1 MGDVNVL
8 RNALKHIET
17 GEEIA
22 IVTITNAQGSAPRGV
37 GTTMAVLGNG
47 NIYGTIGGGPLENKI
62 IELSQ
67 EAIRENKSESI
78 HLGLDSQGVE
88 MICGG
93 NIDIFIHV
101 YSKKPN
107 LLIVGGGHIGYALY
121 QLGNLLEFNTIIF
134 EDREEFLNKE
144 RFPQAK
150 ELVLGPFEKTLG
162 EYKIDSN
169 SYIVIATRG
178 HIYDE
183 KSIEQV
189 LRSEASYIGAMG
201 SKKKIITAIN
211 NLKEKG
217 FKDHEI
223 DRLYA
228 PIGLDIGSE
237 KPKEIAMSI
246 MAEILAI
253 KNNGEARHLKL
264 GK

>member
-8 RNALKHIET
+8 RSALKHIEA
-17 GEEIA
+17 GEELA
-22 IVTITNAQGSAPRGV
+22 IVSIIKAEGSAPRGV
-37 GTTMAVLGNG
+37 GTSMAVLANG
-47 NIYGTIGGGPLENKI
+47 HIYGTIGGGPLENKI
-62 IELSQ
+62 IELSR
-67 EAIRENKSESI
+67 EAIKNQKSQSV
-78 HLGLDSQGVE
+78 HLGLDSEGVE

-93 NIDIFIHV
+93 NIDIYIDV
-101 YSKKPN
+101 YNQRPN

-121 QLGNLLEFNTIIF
+121 ELGILLEFNTIIF
-134 EDREEFLNKE
+134 EDREEFLNEE

-178 HIYDE
+178 HLYDQI
-183 KSIEQV
+183 SIEQV
-189 LRSEASYIGAMG
+189 LRSDASYIGAMG
-201 SKKKIITAIN
+201 SKKKIITTIN
-211 NLKEKG
+211 KLKEKG
-217 FKDHEI
+217 FEDHELH
-223 DRLYA
+223 RLYA

-253 KNNGEARHLKL
+253 KNDGAPRHMKL
-264 GK
+264 EN